1 MERVCKFEENWVQR
15 SPSDAAHVFNMAVN
29 VWFVI
34 SIEGFSEFQPIYH
47 VFYNDKENFSW
58 YFWKAAMQGGM
69 SSSQQQEMEV
79 KQVIFEMA
87 TYDSKDRD

>member
-1 MERVCKFEENWVQR
+1 
-15 SPSDAAHVFNMAVN
+15 MAVD

-34 SIEGFSEFQPIYH
+34 KVLVSFSQFTKF
-47 VFYNDKENFSW
+47 FYNDKENFSW

-87 TYDSKDRD
+87 TDDSN